1 MKTIRR
7 IKKLFIKY
15 ICPKCNKKRVF
26 STVQN
31 ESVTCK
37 ECGTKMD
44 LQKSQLAV
52 EVMTTEESRYL
63 ADEALYSTIADRVSD
78 KTRVR
83 HT

>member
-1 MKTIRR
+1 
-7 IKKLFIKY
+7 
-15 ICPKCNKKRVF
+15 
-26 STVQN
+26 
-31 ESVTCK
+31 
-37 ECGTKMD
+37 MD

-63 ADEALYSTIADRVSD
+63 ADEALYSTVADRVSD